1 MSYELIIFDW
11 DGTLADSTGRIV
23 DSMQKAGRLVG
34 LPDLSDAAV
43 QNIIGLGLPEA
54 LLALWPDI
62 TDEQMTRMREAYAR
76 NFVYD
81 SQVQMSLFEGA
92 EQMLKR
98 LQEAGLLLAVAT
110 GKSRK
115 GLDRLLHDL
124 GLGHYFAATRCA
136 DETRSKPDPLML
148 EELLAQLSVPAGKAL
163 MVGDTTYDLDMARA
177 AGVDSVAMGHGA
189 HEDGVLLASGPQ
201 VLCHNIAELENWIF
215 SHIDG
220 SGAEA

>member
-34 LPDLSDAAV
+34 LPHVSDAAV

-54 LLALWPDI
+54 LNVLWPDI
-62 TDEQMTRMREAYAR
+62 SAEHLELMRESYAR

-81 SQVQMSLFEGA
+81 SQVPMSLFAGA
-92 EQMLKR
+92 EAMLR
-98 LQEAGLLLAVAT
+98 HLQDAGVLLAVAT

-115 GLDRLLHDL
+115 GLDRILDDL

-148 EELLAQLSVPAGKAL
+148 HELLAQLSVPVERAL

-177 AGVDSVAMGHGA
+177 AGMASVAMGHGA
-189 HEDGVLLASGPQ
+189 HDDEVLLACGPQ
-201 VLCHNIAELENWIF
+201 MLCHDIATLERWLILNTGI
-215 SHIDG
+215 G
-220 SGAEA
+220 NKA